1 MHMEISKNL
10 NNPIDNDSADFEA
23 TKNQEQLIDHD
34 DAEFMAA
41 FAARALQ
48 KTKARERIEQDQKHS
63 ESQVPYKQ
71 QRKRT
76 EQNLGRIGTSAL
88 DIHNKTTNRQA
99 IRSEFDTYGVNNG
112 DYEEA
117 LQWSDEDYFDDYET
131 DLRERHEKLPFNEVI
146 EKYNGLFTFLGENT
160 TPNPNVE
167 QKYQAINDQKEKLQ
181 FVLNLPLADKV
192 KLFCSDNFGY
202 ANYDNFMHRLQFQQD
217 FINGAAKVWTQE
229 WDGRKGEY
237 IDVQRLL
244 DSSGANRDGI
254 LLGLNRAS
262 LRSAMI
268 GNPEYGA
275 YKMATDI
282 MRDRDWHMTPDF
294 PKISGYWS
302 GITNTSIGSWETIID
317 EYDTIADKFAR
328 RNPDMDEESLEYIT
342 VRKAAKIFVDS
353 MEYNDTGRG
362 PASPY
367 VSSFHES
374 VAWAQLGYGVQRQL
388 RGMRQKIID
397 SDLYNI
403 ERFIGKSGYSY
414 KRGSFESEKSRLGNR
429 VEYIDGLSDDDKQ
442 EFLVKENA
450 FEIKK
455 QEEWREKEVE
465 RIKHKYEKF
474 ISKTRSEERRATY
487 ASRQEDEI
495 QRVLADTSGR
505 IKYFEG
511 RTLDGLLSDI
521 NDRQELLSRRIQK
534 RKSLAEKAMELHFKL
549 SNGHEEWDDDLG
561 GYALVGGSQY
571 QECLNWIND
580 ASFGAIKCAHK
591 RMVDGMPADEIYKLA
606 ISETIRKTVN
616 DPDQADT
623 AMHQM
628 FRDVEDGSGNMNRIR
643 QIVRLAGKLP
653 KYSGKLNY
661 SELESMSDKD
671 TRWIEDS
678 LAVFPFSDVKQFV
691 DKGLN
696 LSLVP
701 KLSRIAEEFGYELDT
716 NQLMELSSKGIIN
729 SYYYKEVEGVFTSTL
744 RNFSLDE
751 AITAMDANVD
761 LRILNAA
768 KTILSTQGISDF
780 SEILDRATK
789 IGQFSDEYEGAYREF
804 ISQYRAAIN
813 SIGIEKADNLLSRG
827 VDLNTFNIATIE
839 FRESVGDDF
848 DKALKLSEKIS
859 IAMQGSRDLDR
870 EEASIRVLYNSDAGH
885 TESQIISLY
894 EHGLTAGIYKDAFI
908 DVEHGGDDPGIK
920 EKSSLNF
927 SDKIKL
933 LQNALKDNPDS
944 WMIKEAIESFDD
956 DMLHQLAERGAD
968 VVHAS
973 RVKYL
978 LDGYEKYSEFNTP
991 ENILHLASSNLEVD
1005 VFLRAADAGFS
1016 VDEIKLYPF
1025 LASDLLIKERNK

>member
-1 MHMEISKNL
+1 MEISKNL

-362 PASPY
+362 PASP
-367 VSSFHES
+367 
-374 VAWAQLGYGVQRQL
+374 
-388 RGMRQKIID
+388 
-397 SDLYNI
+397 
-403 ERFIGKSGYSY
+403 
-414 KRGSFESEKSRLGNR
+414 
-429 VEYIDGLSDDDKQ
+429 
-442 EFLVKENA
+442 
-450 FEIKK
+450 
-455 QEEWREKEVE
+455 
-465 RIKHKYEKF
+465 
-474 ISKTRSEERRATY
+474 
-487 ASRQEDEI
+487 
-495 QRVLADTSGR
+495 
-505 IKYFEG
+505 
-511 RTLDGLLSDI
+511 
-521 NDRQELLSRRIQK
+521 
-534 RKSLAEKAMELHFKL
+534 
-549 SNGHEEWDDDLG
+549 
-561 GYALVGGSQY
+561 
-571 QECLNWIND
+571 
-580 ASFGAIKCAHK
+580 
-591 RMVDGMPADEIYKLA
+591 
-606 ISETIRKTVN
+606 
-616 DPDQADT
+616 
-623 AMHQM
+623 
-628 FRDVEDGSGNMNRIR
+628 
-643 QIVRLAGKLP
+643 
-653 KYSGKLNY
+653 
-661 SELESMSDKD
+661 
-671 TRWIEDS
+671 
-678 LAVFPFSDVKQFV
+678 
-691 DKGLN
+691 
-696 LSLVP
+696 
-701 KLSRIAEEFGYELDT
+701 
-716 NQLMELSSKGIIN
+716 
-729 SYYYKEVEGVFTSTL
+729 
-744 RNFSLDE
+744 
-751 AITAMDANVD
+751 
-761 LRILNAA
+761 
-768 KTILSTQGISDF
+768 
-780 SEILDRATK
+780 
-789 IGQFSDEYEGAYREF
+789 
-804 ISQYRAAIN
+804 
-813 SIGIEKADNLLSRG
+813 
-827 VDLNTFNIATIE
+827 
-839 FRESVGDDF
+839 
-848 DKALKLSEKIS
+848 
-859 IAMQGSRDLDR
+859 
-870 EEASIRVLYNSDAGH
+870 
-885 TESQIISLY
+885 
-894 EHGLTAGIYKDAFI
+894 
-908 DVEHGGDDPGIK
+908 
-920 EKSSLNF
+920 
-927 SDKIKL
+927 
-933 LQNALKDNPDS
+933 
-944 WMIKEAIESFDD
+944 
-956 DMLHQLAERGAD
+956 
-968 VVHAS
+968 
-973 RVKYL
+973 
-978 LDGYEKYSEFNTP
+978 
-991 ENILHLASSNLEVD
+991 
-1005 VFLRAADAGFS
+1005 
-1016 VDEIKLYPF
+1016 
-1025 LASDLLIKERNK
+1025 